1 MSRYPS
7 DRASGMI
14 SKFGTRPCFRL
25 HKHSQV
31 RQVAGRNPAHVRRVA
46 VSPRS
51 QGGWI
56 HDHRFRSV
64 GTIAEQ
70 WVMDPPVRVLA
81 RLLAAGRYFQG
92 QIQRSGIAFD

>member
-1 MSRYPS
+1 MRCYQF

-14 SKFGTRPCFRL
+14 SKFETRPCFRL

-70 WVMDPPVRVLA
+70 WVMDPVRVLA
-81 RLLAAGRYFQG
+81 RLLATGRYFQG